1 MVQLE
6 HEISHK
12 KEGEFLKGDDYIT
25 NADKRE
31 ALLAK

>member
-1 MVQLE
+1 MIQLE

-12 KEGEFLKGDDYIT
+12 KEGEFVKGDIYMT